1 MSNGEAKACIV
12 GAGSS
17 GITACQVLQSRGVD
31 FDCFEAGSQVG
42 GNWRY
47 LNDNGMSSAYRSL
60 HINTSRE
67 IMQYAAYPMP
77 ADYPTYPHHAQ
88 IAAYFDDY
96 VDHFRLRERITFGT
110 TVESVE
116 PRSGGGFEVTFRTG
130 EGKPRT
136 RTYGAVLV
144 ANGHHWD
151 ARWPEPAFD
160 GTFTGKQLHSHD
172 YRTPEEFAG
181 QRVVVLGIGNS
192 ACDIAVET
200 SRAADRTYLAMRRS
214 AHIVPKYL
222 FGMPTDHL
230 TNSPLAVGPLW
241 MSRLGLRL
249 MLRLARGS
257 ITAYGLPAPDHKV
270 LSAHPTVSDDLLTRL
285 GHGDIAVKPNI
296 DHFAGDKVHFVDGS
310 VEAVDAVIYC
320 TGYRISFPFLD
331 SRVMAPAG
339 NEVSLFHRVVS
350 PEFPGLFFLAL
361 VQPLGATMPIAE
373 AQAGWIADLLL
384 GKAVLPPAAEMRTEI
399 AAYHARTRK
408 RYVSSKRHT
417 IQVDFREHLSEIQA
431 ARKAGSR
438 RRGRSVAL

>member
-1 MSNGEAKACIV
+1 MSTARRKACVV

-17 GITACQVLQSRGVD
+17 GIAACQVLQARGVD
-31 FDCFEAGSQVG
+31 FDCFESGSEVG

-60 HINTSRE
+60 HINTSRQ

-77 ADYPTYPHHAQ
+77 EDYPTYPHHTQ
-88 IAAYFDDY
+88 IAAYFDDF
-96 VDHFRLRERITFGT
+96 VDHFGLRERIAFRT

-116 PRSGGGFEVTFRTG
+116 PCSGGGFEVTTRDADG
-130 EGKPRT
+130 RQQT

-151 ARWPEPAFD
+151 ARWPEPPFP
-160 GTFTGKQLHSHD
+160 GGFTGRQLHSHD
-172 YRTPEEFAG
+172 YKTPDEFAG
-181 QRVVVLGIGNS
+181 ARVVVLGIGNS

-200 SRAADRTYLAMRRS
+200 SRVAARTFLAIRRG
-214 AHIVPKYL
+214 AHVVPKYL

-230 TNSPLAVGPLW
+230 TSSPLSFGPLW
-241 MSRLGLRL
+241 TKRLGLRL

-257 ITAYGLPAPDHKV
+257 VTAYGLPAPDHKV
-270 LSAHPTVSDDLLTRL
+270 LSAHPTISDDLLTRL

-296 DHFAGDKVHFVDGS
+296 DRFAGDKVRFVDGS
-310 VEAVDAVIYC
+310 VEEVDAVVYC

-331 SRVMAPAG
+331 SRVISAAD

-373 AQAGWIADLLL
+373 AQAEWIADLLL
-384 GKAVLPPAAEMRTEI
+384 GRAVLPPAAEMRAEI

-408 RYVSSKRHT
+408 RYVASKRHT
-417 IQVDFREHLSEIQA
+417 IQVDFREHLAEIRA
-431 ARKAGSR
+431 ARRTGAR